1 MNHLISITKSDGT
14 TQLFEEEK
22 LVSSLKR
29 VGAPQETI
37 DEIID
42 EVEKNMHDGMTTDQ
56 IYHQAF
62 ALLHRHSHHLAV
74 KYSIRR
80 ALIELGPDGFP
91 FEKFVAK
98 VFNFWGYETKTDQ
111 TLLGTCITHEV
122 DVVAWNTEK
131 LIFVEAKFHN
141 EFGMKSDS
149 KVALYIEARREDLAG
164 TDFDYGGI
172 KRKISEF
179 WLVTN
184 TKFTDQAITY
194 SECNGLKLLGWNYPA
209 VDNLHDIIEK
219 NKLHPITCITTLSH
233 QQKKDLVGRN
243 ILTCAD
249 LIHSPQVLEQIGVK
263 GEFVQK
269 VVDEAKIIIE
279 VAK

>member
-1 MNHLISITKSDGT
+1 MNHLISIIKSDGT
-14 TQLFEEEK
+14 KQLFEEEK
-22 LVSSLKR
+22 LVTSLKR
-29 VGAPQETI
+29 VGAPQEAI
-37 DEIID
+37 EEIVE
-42 EVEKNMHDGMTTDQ
+42 EVEKNMRDGMTTEE
-56 IYHQAF
+56 IYRTAF
-62 ALLHRHSHHLAV
+62 NLLRRHSHHTAV

-98 VFNFWGYETKTDQ
+98 VFQFWGYQTITDQ
-111 TLLGTCITHEV
+111 TVLGKCITHEV

-131 LIFVEAKFHN
+131 LVMVEAKFHHELN
-141 EFGMKSDS
+141 IKSDS

-194 SECNGLKLLGWNYPA
+194 GECNGLKMLGWNYPA
-209 VDNLHDIIEK
+209 HDNLHEIIEK
-219 NKLHPITCITTLSH
+219 NALHPITCVTTLTH
-233 QQKKDLVGRN
+233 QQKKDLIGRN
-243 ILTCAD
+243 ILTCTD
-249 LIHSPQVLEQIGVK
+249 LIREPQVLDQVGVK
-263 GEFVQK
+263 GEDAKK
-269 VVDEAKIIIE
+269 VVEEAQIIIK
-279 VAK
+279 VGK